1 MKNWQR
7 QRNYRQIKDKDG
19 NVIKNIIKING
30 QSVEISKEIFLAY
43 SQYDRKVRYKEE
55 DKKDKQDKPL
65 SIEALREYGVSIE
78 GLLFNKNYKIHTYNQ
93 YTHKDE
99 ELIEMILN
107 EIAKLPSDE
116 RELIKSICI
125 NGMTV
130 REYAELKG
138 CSHSTV
144 VYHKKR
150 ILEKIRKNIVL

>member
-1 MKNWQR
+1 MKKWQK

-30 QSVEISKEIFLAY
+30 QSVEVSEEVFLAY
-43 SQYDRKVRYKEE
+43 SQCDRKVRYKEE
-55 DKKDKQDKPL
+55 DKKDKPL
-65 SIEALREYGVSIE
+65 SIAALRENGVSIE
-78 GLLFNKNYKIHTYNQ
+78 GLLFNKNYQIHMYSQ
-93 YTHKDE
+93 YTNTDE
-99 ELIEMILN
+99 ELIEIILN

-125 NGMTV
+125 NGMTT
-130 REYAELKG
+130 RKYAELKG

>member
-1 MKNWQR
+1 MKKWQKE
-7 QRNYRQIKDKDG
+7 RNYRQIKDKDG

-30 QSVEISKEIFLAY
+30 QSVEVSEEVFLAY
-43 SQYDRKVRYKEE
+43 SQSDRKVRYKKEKDE
-55 DKKDKQDKPL
+55 KKDKPL
-65 SIEALREYGVSIE
+65 SIEALREYGVYIE
-78 GLLFNKNYKIHTYNQ
+78 GLLFNKNYKIHMYSQ
-93 YTHKDE
+93 YTNTDE

>member
-1 MKNWQR
+1 MKKWQK

-30 QSVEISKEIFLAY
+30 QSVEVSEEVFLAY
-43 SQYDRKVRYKEE
+43 SQCDRKVRYKEE
-55 DKKDKQDKPL
+55 DKKDKPL

-78 GLLFNKNYKIHTYNQ
+78 GLLFNKNYQIHMYSQ
-93 YTHKDE
+93 YTNTDE
-99 ELIEMILN
+99 ELIEIILN

-125 NGMTV
+125 NGMTT
-130 REYAELKG
+130 RKYAELKG

>member
-1 MKNWQR
+1 MKKWQKE
-7 QRNYRQIKDKDG
+7 RNYRQIKDKDG

-30 QSVEISKEIFLAY
+30 QSVEVSEEVFLVY
-43 SQYDRKVRYKEE
+43 SQSDRKVRYKKEK
-55 DKKDKQDKPL
+55 DAKKDKPL

-78 GLLFNKNYKIHTYNQ
+78 GLLFNKNYQIHMYSQ
-93 YTHKDE
+93 YTNTDE

-150 ILEKIRKNIVL
+150 VLEKIRKNIVL

>member
-1 MKNWQR
+1 MKKWQKE
-7 QRNYRQIKDKDG
+7 RNYGQIKDKDG

-30 QSVEISKEIFLAY
+30 QSVEVSEEVFLAY
-43 SQYDRKVRYKEE
+43 SQSDRKVRYKKEK
-55 DKKDKQDKPL
+55 DTKKDKPL

-78 GLLFNKNYKIHTYNQ
+78 GLLFNKNYKIHMYSP
-93 YTHKDE
+93 YTNTDE
-99 ELIEMILN
+99 ELIEIILN

-125 NGMTV
+125 NGMTT
-130 REYAELKG
+130 RKYAELKG

>member
-1 MKNWQR
+1 MKKWQK

-30 QSVEISKEIFLAY
+30 QSVEVSEEVFLAY
-43 SQYDRKVRYKEE
+43 SQCDRKVRYKEE
-55 DKKDKQDKPL
+55 DKKDKPL

-78 GLLFNKNYKIHTYNQ
+78 GLLFNKNYKIHMYSQ
-93 YTHKDE
+93 YTNTDE
-99 ELIEMILN
+99 ELIEIILN

-125 NGMTV
+125 NGMTT
-130 REYAELKG
+130 RKYAELKG